1 MKDFMAFVGD
11 DVMVGFNS
19 VQFDSKFL
27 KRAGRVS
34 GMKIYNKQFDV
45 MTYAA
50 KNATRLGLNKCNG
63 GKVSLAALSDF
74 YGIKNPEAHRALADA
89 ITTAKVFAAMQ

>member
-1 MKDFMAFVGD
+1 MAFVDD

-19 VQFDSKFL
+19 VQFDCKFL

-50 KNATRLGLNKCNG
+50 KNADRLGLPQCKG
-63 GKVSLAALSDF
+63 GRVSLAALSDF
-74 YGIKNPEAHRALADA
+74 YGIINPEAHRALADA
-89 ITTAKVFAAMQ
+89 ITTAKIFVAMK